1 MTDKKS
7 VEEMLYLENC
17 IYTNIEINENVKR

>member
-7 VEEMLYLENC
+7 VEEMLYLESC